1 MQPRIFELSK
11 RPKTSK
17 ELLGFFSPAL
27 HHIKNGQVWEV
38 EEIMKRKNE
47 VEAAGLTFSVVES
60 IPVHEDIKKQT
71 GDYLTYI
78 ENYKQSIKNLAACGV
93 YTVCYNFMPVLDWS
107 RTDLSYEMPDGSKA
121 LRFDINEFAAFELF
135 ILKRPGAENTYTNAQ
150 KSQGKSHFRKIDRCR

>member
-60 IPVHEDIKKQT
+60 IPVHEDIKKQS
-71 GDYLTYI
+71 GDYLKYI
-78 ENYKQSIKNLAACGV
+78 ENYKQSI
-93 YTVCYNFMPVLDWS
+93 
-107 RTDLSYEMPDGSKA
+107 
-121 LRFDINEFAAFELF
+121 
-135 ILKRPGAENTYTNAQ
+135 
-150 KSQGKSHFRKIDRCR
+150 